1 MKFNFNEKV
10 DRSKNHAAKWE
21 EMGGKFGS
29 NDLLPMWIADM
40 DIKTAPE
47 IVEAIKEKAEQAIF
61 GYVYRPASYYET
73 AAAWCEKR
81 FGYKIDPKTLIHSPG
96 VVPSMNMLVKMLTKE
111 DEKVLIQIPVYPP
124 FAASVKTGKRTL
136 VTNELIKDENGYYTI
151 DFEDLEKKLSDEK
164 VTLMIPPFAASVK
177 TGKRTLVTNELIKD
191 ENGYYTIDFED
202 LEKKL
207 SDEKVTL
214 MILCNPHN
222 PVGRVWKKEELQ
234 KIGDLCVKYNVRI
247 LADEIWRDLVLPGYS
262 HTPIASLSR
271 EIENITITCFSPTKT
286 FNIAGLQAS
295 FAVFPREEEW
305 KAFDNELGEMD
316 IKRNNPFSL
325 VGFEAAYNHGEE
337 WLSELLAHL
346 DGNAQYV
353 VDFVK
358 ERLPEIKT
366 VKPEGT
372 YLMWLDF
379 NGLNIT
385 PEEITDMLIKDA
397 KVAMNDGAS
406 FGVNGKGFARMNIAC
421 PRYMVEDAMA
431 RIEKAV
437 KNLKK

>member
-40 DIKTAPE
+40 DIKTVPE

-111 DEKVLIQIPVYPP
+111 DEKVLIQIPVY
-124 FAASVKTGKRTL
+124 
-136 VTNELIKDENGYYTI
+136 
-151 DFEDLEKKLSDEK
+151 
-164 VTLMIPPFAASVK
+164 PPFAASVK

-372 YLMWLDF
+372 YLMWFDF

-406 FGVNGKGFARMNIAC
+406 FGANGKGFARMNIAC

>member
-21 EMGGKFGS
+21 EMGAKFGS
-29 NDLLPMWIADM
+29 NDLLPMWVADM

-47 IVEAIKEKAEQAIF
+47 IVEAIKEKADQAIF

-164 VTLMIPPFAASVK
+164 VTLMI
-177 TGKRTLVTNELIKD
+177 
-191 ENGYYTIDFED
+191 
-202 LEKKL
+202 
-207 SDEKVTL
+207 
-214 MILCNPHN
+214 LCNPHN

-247 LADEIWRDLVLPGYS
+247 LADEIWRDLVLPGYT

-337 WLSELLAHL
+337 WLSELLVHL
-346 DGNAQYV
+346 EGNAQYV
-353 VDFVK
+353 ADFVK

-406 FGVNGKGFARMNIAC
+406 FGANGKGFARMNIAC

>member
-21 EMGGKFGS
+21 EMGAKFGS

-47 IVEAIKEKAEQAIF
+47 IVEAIKEKADQAIF

-81 FGYKIDPKTLIHSPG
+81 FGYKIDSKTLIHSPG

-136 VTNELIKDENGYYTI
+136 VTNEL
-151 DFEDLEKKLSDEK
+151 
-164 VTLMIPPFAASVK
+164 V
-177 TGKRTLVTNELIKD
+177 KD

-247 LADEIWRDLVLPGYS
+247 LADEIWRDLVLPGYT

-295 FAVFPREEEW
+295 FATLPREEEW
-305 KAFDNELGEMD
+305 KMLDEELGRLD
-316 IKRNNPFSL
+316 VKRNSPFSL
-325 VGFEAAYNHGEE
+325 VGFEAAYTKGEE
-337 WLSELLAHL
+337 WLEELLIHL
-346 DGNAQYV
+346 DGNMDYV
-353 VDFVK
+353 VNFVK
-358 ERLPEIKT
+358 ERIPE
-366 VKPEGT
+366 VKVRKSEGT

-379 NGLNIT
+379 SGLGMTKEELSMFMQKEAKIALDDGFWFGENG
-385 PEEITDMLIKDA
+385 A
-397 KVAMNDGAS
+397 
-406 FGVNGKGFARMNIAC
+406 GFERMNIAC
-421 PRYMVEDAMA
+421 PRYMVEEGMN
-431 RIEKAV
+431 RIENAV
-437 KNLKK
+437 KIWRKK

>member
-21 EMGGKFGS
+21 EMGAKFGS

-47 IVEAIKEKAEQAIF
+47 IVEAIKEKADQAIF

-164 VTLMIPPFAASVK
+164 VTLMI
-177 TGKRTLVTNELIKD
+177 
-191 ENGYYTIDFED
+191 
-202 LEKKL
+202 
-207 SDEKVTL
+207 
-214 MILCNPHN
+214 LCNPHN

-234 KIGDLCVKYNVRI
+234 KIGDFCVKYNVRI
-247 LADEIWRDLVLPGYS
+247 LADEIWRDLVLPGYT

-337 WLSELLAHL
+337 WLSELLVHL
-346 DGNAQYV
+346 EGNAQYV
-353 VDFVK
+353 ADFVK

-406 FGVNGKGFARMNIAC
+406 FGANGKGFARMNIAC

>member
-21 EMGGKFGS
+21 EMGAKFGS

-40 DIKTAPE
+40 DIKTVPE
-47 IVEAIKEKAEQAIF
+47 VVEAIKEKADQAIF

-81 FGYKIDPKTLIHSPG
+81 FGYKVDPKTLIHSPG

-136 VTNELIKDENGYYTI
+136 VTNEL
-151 DFEDLEKKLSDEK
+151 
-164 VTLMIPPFAASVK
+164 V
-177 TGKRTLVTNELIKD
+177 KD

-247 LADEIWRDLVLPGYS
+247 LADEIWRDLVLPGYT

-337 WLSELLAHL
+337 WLSELLVHFE
-346 DGNAQYV
+346 GNAQYV
-353 VDFVK
+353 ADFVK

-406 FGVNGKGFARMNIAC
+406 FGANGKGFARMNIAC

>member
-21 EMGGKFGS
+21 EMGAKFGS

-47 IVEAIKEKAEQAIF
+47 IVEAIKEKADQAIF

-136 VTNELIKDENGYYTI
+136 VTNEL
-151 DFEDLEKKLSDEK
+151 
-164 VTLMIPPFAASVK
+164 V
-177 TGKRTLVTNELIKD
+177 KD

-247 LADEIWRDLVLPGYS
+247 LADEIWRDLVLPGYT

-337 WLSELLAHL
+337 WLSELLVHL
-346 DGNAQYV
+346 EGNAQYV
-353 VDFVK
+353 ADFVK

-385 PEEITDMLIKDA
+385 PEEITEMLIKDA

-406 FGVNGKGFARMNIAC
+406 FGANGKGFARMNIAC